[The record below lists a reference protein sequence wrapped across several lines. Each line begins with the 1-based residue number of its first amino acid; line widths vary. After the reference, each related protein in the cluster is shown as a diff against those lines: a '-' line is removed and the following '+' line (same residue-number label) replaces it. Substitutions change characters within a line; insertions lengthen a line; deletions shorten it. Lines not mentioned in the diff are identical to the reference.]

1 MGSAL
6 STLGLGDNNNNKNNG
21 IFDSGYNSALHCC
34 DGVVDPL
41 TLLAVLGTITAV
53 TFYLRQLIIDEV
65 PAKRKRRNVINTDIE
80 RIFLDFKEGNI
91 IKYLIIEYI
100 FIIAGINYI
109 NHAYICTFHLATN

>member
-21 IFDSGYNSALHCC
+21 VFDSGYNSALHCC

-53 TFYLRQLIIDEV
+53 TFFLRQLIIDKV

-80 RIFLDFKEGNI
+80 RILLDFKIGNRI
-91 IKYLIIEYI
+91 RTILSTNI
-100 FIIAGINYI
+100 FISIQA
-109 NHAYICTFHLATN
+109 